1 MQLLDKFGS
10 NAWKKHN
17 DTLDAMIEKYALCVW
32 ISNRLDNDLSELQE
46 KTQVV
51 NQKRKFDQERS
62 FEKLSSMEEQILEL
76 QMKNYQMTV
85 AFMSIYHL
93 ENV

>member
-1 MQLLDKFGS
+1 MDQS
-10 NAWKKHN
+10 
-17 DTLDAMIEKYALCVW
+17 
-32 ISNRLDNDLSELQE
+32 RLDNDLSELQE

-85 AFMSIYHL
+85 RS
-93 ENV
+93 NVRISFRKRVMRWKSK